1 MKLVK
6 MVVAEWFLVSEGG
19 NLHIVRGSRAELV
32 IPISRG
38 NWHSMEPTF
47 MTQDP
52 KCVAIISTAVTGFRG
67 RRMCILKMVGR
78 EMHIWFLEREMDPL
92 TQRFREEL
100 TVERVETYERT
111 KDDTDIELHY
121 DELKHFYRSE
131 LY

>member
-1 MKLVK
+1 
-6 MVVAEWFLVSEGG
+6 MVVAEWFLVSEVG

-52 KCVAIISTAVTGFRG
+52 KCVGIISTDTPGFRG

-78 EMHIWFLEREMDPL
+78 EMHVWFLEGEMDLL
-92 TQRFREEL
+92 THRFHEEL
-100 TVERVETYERT
+100 TVERVETHERT
-111 KDDTDIELHY
+111 KDDAGIELRY
-121 DELKHFYRSE
+121 DELKHFYRTE